1 MRMLRLKETFSSLRT
16 KDFNNL
22 ELILKGRFYDPFF
35 MPEKTKNTRLVGV
48 ADIKMLE
55 GPHTRFTEFTFAF
68 KVLIEFIKGF
78 RKLHFVGPCISI
90 FGSARFEENHP
101 YYQKAKEMGAL
112 VSKTGFTVLT
122 GGGPGIM
129 MAANQGAKEAGGK
142 SVGVNIELPFEQK
155 ANPYLD
161 VWVDIKY
168 FFVRKVLLFK
178 YSFGFIV
185 FPGGFGTIDEMFEAL
200 TLIQTKKMPWFP
212 VVIVGVEYWEQL
224 KQQIHHMNLTNTIS
238 PEDESLFLVT
248 DDLDEAMRYIH
259 EKIDLNAPRKKVF
272 KRKWWLGE

>member
-1 MRMLRLKETFSSLRT
+1 MTQKI
-16 KDFNNL
+16 K
-22 ELILKGRFYDPFF
+22 P
-35 MPEKTKNTRLVGV
+35 TRLVGV
-48 ADIKMLE
+48 ADIQMLE
-55 GPHTRFTEFTFAF
+55 GPHTRFTEFKFAF
-68 KVLIEFIKGF
+68 KVLTEFIKGF

-90 FGSARFEENHP
+90 FGSARFEESHP
-101 YYQKAKEMGAL
+101 YYQQAKQMGSL
-112 VSKTGFTVLT
+112 VSQLGFTVLT

-129 MAANQGAKEAGGK
+129 MAANQGAREAGGK

-155 ANPYLD
+155 HNPYLD
-161 VWVDIKY
+161 IGVDIKY

-178 YSFGFIV
+178 YSFGFVV

-212 VVIVGVEYWEQL
+212 VVIIGVDYWNEL
-224 KQQIHHMNLTNTIS
+224 KAQIHHMNLENTIS

-248 DDLDEAMRYIH
+248 DDLDEALKYIQ
-259 EKIDLNAPRKKVF
+259 EKIDLNAPKKKVF

>member
-1 MRMLRLKETFSSLRT
+1 
-16 KDFNNL
+16 
-22 ELILKGRFYDPFF
+22 
-35 MPEKTKNTRLVGV
+35 MPKKHKNSRLVGI

-55 GPHTRFTEFTFAF
+55 GPHTRFTELKFAV
-68 KVLIEFIKGF
+68 KVLFEFIKGF

-90 FGSARFEENHP
+90 FGSARFEESHP
-101 YYQKAKEMGAL
+101 YYQQAKKMGAM
-112 VSKTGFTVLT
+112 VSKVGFTVLT

-155 ANPYLD
+155 SNPYLD
-161 VWVDIKY
+161 IWVDIKY

-178 YSFGFIV
+178 YSFGFVV
-185 FPGGFGTIDEMFEAL
+185 FPGGFGTFDEMFEAL

-212 VVIVGVEYWEQL
+212 VVIVGVEYWEKL
-224 KQQIHHMNLTNTIS
+224 KEQIHVMNLQNTIS
-238 PEDESLFLVT
+238 PEDENLFLVT
-248 DDLDEAMRYIH
+248 DDLDEAVRYIQ
-259 EKIDLNAPRKKVF
+259 EKLVHHIPKKKVF